1 MGNIITHNNI
11 GYLNK
16 FMMDFG
22 KAVPKEIPMNLD
34 GKINIDAIE
43 KKNNRKHVIKRLRIS
58 TERKTEFVIS
68 IKRKN

>member
-43 KKNNRKHVIKRLRIS
+43 KRI
-58 TERKTEFVIS
+58 TENMLSNGYVYRQNAKQS
-68 IKRKN
+68 S

>member
-43 KKNNRKHVIKRLRIS
+43 KTI
-58 TERKTEFVIS
+58 TENMLSNGYVYRQNAKQS
-68 IKRKN
+68 S

>member
-22 KAVPKEIPMNLD
+22 KAVPKEMPMNLD

-43 KKNNRKHVIKRLRIS
+43 KTI
-58 TERKTEFVIS
+58 TENMLSNGYVYRQNVKQS
-68 IKRKN
+68 S